1 MSQAESFSVRLR
13 KMEFLDLARVVE
25 IDRASFTLPWSET
38 NFRFEVTENPASR
51 PWVADVTQNGS
62 EIVAA
67 MAVIWII
74 LDEAHIGTI
83 AVHPDFRRTGIGS
96 RFLAGILLAAKA
108 EGVLKAFLEVRS
120 SNLAARALYQKF
132 GFVEDGVRRHYY
144 SDNGE
149 DAIMM
154 ALEDFDE
161 DFLSQAAA
169 GEKST
174 EASD

>member
-1 MSQAESFSVRLR
+1 MSLAGSFRLRLR
-13 KMEFLDLARVVE
+13 KMEFSDISRVLE
-25 IDRASFTLPWSET
+25 IDRLSFTLPWTEN

-51 PWVADVTQNGS
+51 PWVADVIQDGS
-62 EIVAA
+62 QTVAA

-83 AVHPDFRRTGIGS
+83 AVHPDFRRSGIGS
-96 RFLAGILLAAKA
+96 RFLASILLAAKA
-108 EGVLKAFLEVRS
+108 EGVEKAFLEVRS
-120 SNLAARALYQKF
+120 SNHAARTLYQKF
-132 GFVEDGVRRHYY
+132 GFVEDGLRRHYY

-149 DAIMM
+149 DAVMM
-154 ALEDFDE
+154 ALEDFRE
-161 DFLSQAAA
+161 DILSQAVA